1 VKLSEN
7 AVLTTLYP
15 DGHVFLARPEL
26 TNVPL
31 NVSIPTDTFESIVLN
46 NSGGI
51 NPVRFVQPQNVY
63 LNMLSMGAG
72 WIPSKWNKSDPMDV
86 RFVQFINARSK

>member
-1 VKLSEN
+1 M
-7 AVLTTLYP
+7 YP

-26 TNVPL
+26 TNVSL
-31 NVSIPTDTFESIVLN
+31 NASVPTDAVESIVLN

-51 NPVRFVQPQNVY
+51 NSIRFVQPQNVY

-72 WIPSKWNKSDPMDV
+72 WIPVNSNKSLPMDV